1 MKKITINALRG
12 FFALS
17 LLFGSF
23 SIISNGQEM
32 KKDEMKKDSMPKDAM
47 KKDEMKKDE
56 MKKDEMMK
64 TEMSKDS
71 MKKDE
76 MAMEDKRPI
85 VAIIGADWCP
95 YCKKLDPIMKSLMAD
110 YGEKLN
116 FVMFDITND
125 ATIEASMKLAKEK
138 GLEDFF
144 NENKGKSAFVA
155 IMKDGKQVF
164 ESKYKTDKK
173 VFMQEFDKVLK

>member
-1 MKKITINALRG
+1 MKLVNK
-12 FFALS
+12 FVVV
-17 LLFGSF
+17 F
-23 SIISNGQEM
+23 SIILGIVSFVGAQE
-32 KKDEMKKDSMPKDAM
+32 MPKDVM

-56 MKKDEMMK
+56 MAKPEMA
-64 TEMSKDS
+64 KDS
-71 MKKDE
+71 MKKEE
-76 MAMEDKRPI
+76 MAMEDKRPV

-95 YCKKLDPIMKSLMAD
+95 YCKKLDPIMTSLMAD

-116 FVMFDITND
+116 FVKFDITND
-125 ATIEASMKLAKEK
+125 ETIEASMKLAKEK
-138 GLEDFF
+138 GLEEFF
-144 NENKGKSAFVA
+144 NANKGKSAYVV